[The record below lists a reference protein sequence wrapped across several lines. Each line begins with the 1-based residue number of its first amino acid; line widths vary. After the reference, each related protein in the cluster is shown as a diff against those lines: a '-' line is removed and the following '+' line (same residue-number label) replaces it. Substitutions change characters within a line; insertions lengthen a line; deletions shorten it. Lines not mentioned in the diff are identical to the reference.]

1 MLRKGKEMF
10 IVSLEYIKDLAAVET
25 YLAEHIAYLERYY
38 QEGIFVMSGRK
49 QPRTGGVILMKASD
63 REQVEKLIAEDPF
76 HREGVAKYTITE
88 FIPTKVAEGL
98 ENYLET
104 I

>member
-1 MLRKGKEMF
+1 
-10 IVSLEYIKDLAAVET
+10 
-25 YLAEHIAYLERYY
+25 
-38 QEGIFVMSGRK
+38 MSGRK
-49 QPRTGGVILMKASD
+49 QPRTGGVILMQASG